1 MKDYDIRECSNEE
14 ADFVI
19 DKLVEYNLSKVASTQ
34 EIDFLNIDRVVEDV
48 KINPKLIPKEY
59 KLKEKMMYA
68 IHKIKIKRVYNPSED
83 I

>member
-19 DKLVEYNLSKVASTQ
+19 DKLST
-34 EIDFLNIDRVVEDV
+34 IISNG
-48 KINPKLIPKEY
+48 INKCL
-59 KLKEKMMYA
+59 
-68 IHKIKIKRVYNPSED
+68 HD

>member
-48 KINPKLIPKEY
+48 KGVLTDVY
-59 KLKEKMMYA
+59 
-68 IHKIKIKRVYNPSED
+68 KIKKKMFLKIYDDQYEFRE
-83 I
+83 IR

>member
-48 KINPKLIPKEY
+48 KGNIIAGSDFFISQVVLPN
-59 KLKEKMMYA
+59 
-68 IHKIKIKRVYNPSED
+68 KITFV
-83 I
+83 